1 MKSDIRIDFTKAR
14 SSEMEMHTNSR
25 TLAWPWPGFLLMAI
39 VALPGWL
46 VNMPTAGLAQQE
58 EAADLFK
65 RAQVYESEQNY
76 AAAESIYR
84 QVLASDP
91 NNPEALKRLG
101 IVEQTELK
109 FNDSIEL
116 FKRVLR
122 EHSDYPQVNFF
133 LGLSY
138 YGQHDLNDA
147 IASLEQEL
155 KTCAPHPATRYYLA
169 LALEAEG
176 RMNDAIGQLNEI
188 AAKNPDNANV
198 LYELARLHM
207 DASFRAIDRLRKL
220 DPDSFQNHALMGE
233 LYAEEG
239 HYEAAIG
246 QYQAALRKQP
256 DALGIHSPLGVV
268 YWKLGQLGPA
278 EKELLLALKESP
290 DDPRANLYL
299 GNIALHQQQ
308 FSKALPDLK
317 RAEAGKPNDVETQLL
332 LGRCY
337 IGLGELQ
344 QAKAVLLH
352 TARLDPAY
360 PRSHY
365 ILAQVYQKLNQPAD
379 RQRELDLFNKLSSE
393 QKADGSGDADKELVR
408 PQGSNQ

>member
-1 MKSDIRIDFTKAR
+1 MKFDIRIDFTKAR
-14 SSEMEMHTNSR
+14 SSETEMRTSSR
-25 TLAWPWPGFLLMAI
+25 KLAWPWPGFLLMAI
-39 VALPGWL
+39 VALLGWL

-58 EAADLFK
+58 GAADLFK
-65 RAQVYESEQNY
+65 RAQVYEREQNY

-91 NNPEALKRLG
+91 YNPEALKCLG

-109 FNDSIEL
+109 FYDSIEL

-147 IASLEQEL
+147 IASFEQEL
-155 KTCAPHPATRYYLA
+155 KTSAPHPAARYYLA

-176 RMNDAIGQLNEI
+176 RMNDAIGQLNEV

-233 LYAEEG
+233 LYAGEG

-256 DALGIHSPLGVV
+256 DALGIHSPLGVA
-268 YWKLGQLGPA
+268 YWMLDQLGPA

-299 GNIALHQQQ
+299 GDIALHQQQ
-308 FSKALPDLK
+308 FSKALPYLK

-344 QAKAVLLH
+344 QAKAVLLLA
-352 TARLDPAY
+352 ARLDPTH

-365 ILAQVYQKLNQPAD
+365 ILAEVYQKLKQPAD

-393 QKADGSGDADKELVR
+393 QKADGSGDAEKELVR
-408 PQGSNQ
+408 PQGSNP

>member
-1 MKSDIRIDFTKAR
+1 MRADSRNPAWLGLRLKA
-14 SSEMEMHTNSR
+14 E
-25 TLAWPWPGFLLMAI
+25 
-39 VALPGWL
+39 VALLRWL
-46 VNMPTAGLAQQE
+46 AIIAATGLAQQKR
-58 EAADLFK
+58 AADLFK
-65 RAQVYESEQNY
+65 QAQVYEREQKY
-76 AAAESIYR
+76 VAAESVY
-84 QVLASDP
+84 QEVLASDP
-91 NNPEALKRLG
+91 DNPEALERLG
-101 IVEQTELK
+101 IVQQTELR
-109 FNDSIEL
+109 FGDSIEL
-116 FKRVLR
+116 FKRALR
-122 EHSDYPQVNFF
+122 VHPDYPQVNFF

-138 YGQHDLNDA
+138 YGRHDLSDA
-147 IASLEQEL
+147 IASFHEEL
-155 KTCAPHPATRYYLA
+155 KTSTPHPATRYYLA
-169 LALEAEG
+169 LVLEAEG
-176 RMNDAIGQLNEI
+176 RTNDAIDQLNQV
-188 AAKNPDNANV
+188 AAQSPDNANV

-207 DASFRAIDRLRKL
+207 DASFRAIERLRKL

-246 QYQAALRKQP
+246 QYQAALRKQS
-256 DALGIHSPLGVV
+256 DALGIHSPLGVA

-308 FSKALPDLK
+308 FSKALPYLK

-379 RQRELDLFNKLSSE
+379 RQRELDLFNKLSSA
-393 QKADGSGDADKELVR
+393 QKANGSGDPDKELAR
-408 PQGSNQ
+408 PQGSNP